1 MVGLDRIADGDVSG
15 DALTES
21 ESAED
26 AERSRE
32 FRLAVDAFDLGVVGW
47 LWMELDDR
55 LVGDCHTGT
64 VAVEPGV
71 IAGWHDVGVSNA
83 SRPVIPASIA
93 APAAAYAHAVVTESA
108 RRWLHT
114 SGVVP
119 IAPDGSVPS
128 DLADQAAVV
137 WSNISAMLSDAGM
150 SVTDI
155 VSVTTYAVVGEDL
168 APVMAARDDALG
180 GHLAAST
187 LVTVPALARPEWRME
202 IAVVAAAD

>member
-1 MVGLDRIADGDVSG
+1 
-15 DALTES
+15 
-21 ESAED
+21 
-26 AERSRE
+26 
-32 FRLAVDAFDLGVVGW
+32 
-47 LWMELDDR
+47 
-55 LVGDCHTGT
+55 
-64 VAVEPGV
+64 
-71 IAGWHDVGVSNA
+71 
-83 SRPVIPASIA
+83 
-93 APAAAYAHAVVTESA
+93 
-108 RRWLHT
+108 
-114 SGVVP
+114 

-202 IAVVAAAD
+202 IAVIAAAG